1 MDPALTSEGARL
13 GVWAVLIAVPL
24 VLTLA
29 TAFTKSTVV
38 LGALRLGMSAEAL
51 LPAPVILSV
60 ALLVTAVVMA
70 PTISQV
76 ATAVDA
82 AGGIDALFSSGTDAT
97 TWRSIAA
104 PLLEFTSTHAD
115 PDEVTFYA
123 QLQGRA
129 ASDPL
134 VVVPAFV
141 TTELSEAL
149 AMAVV
154 ILLPFVVVDLLAA
167 QALLLAGL
175 QPPSSVLVTAPL
187 KILLF
192 LSIGGWDVVIGGL
205 AKGYG

>member
-1 MDPALTSEGARL
+1 MFAGA
-13 GVWAVLIAVPL
+13 
-24 VLTLA
+24 
-29 TAFTKSTVV
+29 
-38 LGALRLGMSAEAL
+38 
-51 LPAPVILSV
+51 
-60 ALLVTAVVMA
+60 
-70 PTISQV
+70 
-76 ATAVDA
+76 DA
-82 AGGIDALFSSGTDAT
+82 AAWQSV
-97 TWRSIAA
+97 AA

-115 PDEVTFYA
+115 PDEVSFFA
-123 QLQGRA
+123 ELQGRA
-129 ASDPL
+129 ATDPL
-134 VVVPAFV
+134 VVVPAFL

-192 LSIGGWDVVIGGL
+192 LAIGGWDVVIGGL

>member
-1 MDPALTSEGARL
+1 MDPALSTEGARL
-13 GVWAVLIAVPL
+13 GLWAVLIAVPL

-60 ALLVTAVVMA
+60 ALLVTVIVMA
-70 PTISQV
+70 PTLSAV

-82 AGGIDALFSSGTDAT
+82 AGGIDALFAGADGAT
-97 TWRSIAA
+97 WQSVAA
-104 PLLEFTSTHAD
+104 PLLDFTSTHAD
-115 PDEVTFYA
+115 PDEVEFFA

-129 ASDPL
+129 ATDPL
-134 VVVPAFV
+134 VVVPAFL

-154 ILLPFVVVDLLAA
+154 ILLPFVVVDLLVA

-192 LSIGGWDVVIGGL
+192 LAIGGWDVVIGGL